1 MATRNETINSILSL
15 IEKEKTV
22 NNVTDLGLEILQ
34 SYINLLCIQLKKEQG
49 LRLINKINNKKQRNL
64 IDPDLLFS
72 KIHDLEYQY
81 LLLYEELSNI

>member
-1 MATRNETINSILSL
+1 MVTRNETINSILSL

-34 SYINLLCIQLKKEQG
+34 SYIDLLCDQLKKEQG

-64 IDPDLLFS
+64 IDPGLLFN

-81 LLLYEELSNI
+81 LLLYKELPNI